1 MSRVSAVINMG
12 ATAEGVPS
20 LGTFLTEMEFFKR
33 LGLRREEL
41 ADRPAQ
47 EIKDY
52 CFFIE
57 MIQRKEAA
65 DQAKQNHRGS
75 GPSTRG

>member
-1 MSRVSAVINMG
+1 MG
-12 ATAEGVPS
+12 ATSKDLPS
-20 LGTFLTEMEFFKR
+20 LSTFLMEMEFFKR

-41 ADRPAQ
+41 AHRPAQ

-57 MIQRKEAA
+57 MLQRKEVA
-65 DQAKQNHRGS
+65 DQNKQTQRGS